1 MLIIPMYR
9 VFNFLFKEKL
19 SDMGQSWWGLYSITA
34 AKAVI
39 NDKNKLENYEAT
51 KLVITFVLSVIQGLV
66 FAVTLCPLGV
76 LYVLGLYISAGV
88 SLWRLIEHD
97 FGNKGGANM
106 KPALQTLYSLAVAQ
120 GVLFGYK
127 TIHDRGRRSMLLAK
141 FVAGDVSIMDEELV
155 TEYLDEIVTGCQ
167 KDPSFATGRNLVTY
181 GVDLMMEAPSNDGF
195 IAGISV
201 LAGAIKHY
209 NEPGRLVLA
218 KHLLMTRSHSWS
230 HMIRRLLETVGP
242 RSPYSKEVREHAAR
256 IVALIARSIRLEQ
269 FPGAIECVS
278 SLLDDTT
285 AECSQQQG
293 SELDIERRYYSDNYK
308 GYHKFDLL
316 EEYEKE
322 YVCDSKSP
330 GSPDSP
336 LSSLMEWLWLVNFLP
351 CKWKT
356 VESEPKEI
364 QGENTVN
371 GFDRLLTEAVNI
383 IHQLAFD
390 EDNRV
395 RIMSNTMLQYKI
407 VMAPLKLH
415 RDGHTACRASQ
426 ESELQMLEKCWVL
439 IKEWHVAAAKG
450 ANSQGQMLEEGQP
463 AAAPSGGGGGGR
475 RRSGEEIQEEVQEGE
490 VQGHL
495 LSGSSMVGSGS
506 ALDEN
511 NAITNNIKSTIKS
524 IFDCL
529 DCRVT
534 QKRQGVE
541 ILLHLSLDLSFM
553 MDSESSRR
561 RLTWILLLIIR
572 SPRFDHKYW
581 MASGFTDGYTEK
593 GVSSYK
599 SLAGKRLSE
608 MLLGEKHDETPSE
621 ESERDLQLIRLAL
634 GDLTSALADD
644 AEDISVR
651 THAAII
657 MEGLCIGLT
666 STNLLYQH
674 LQMGRS
680 YEEEGEILVR
690 AIPKVNQYN
699 ANLKFYLK
707 PASIPAL

>member
-1 MLIIPMYR
+1 MDIFFLHILTPLCNSLMMSIILMYR

-19 SDMGQSWWGLYSITA
+19 SDMTQSWWGLYSITA

-39 NDKNKLENYEAT
+39 NDRNKLEYEQTT
-51 KLVITFVLSVIQGLV
+51 KLVVTFVLSVIQGLV
-66 FAVTLCPLGV
+66 FAIILCPLGV
-76 LYVLGLYISAGV
+76 LYMLGLYASAGV

-97 FGNKGGANM
+97 FGDNGIKNM
-106 KPALQTLYSLAVAQ
+106 KPALLLLYSLAVAQ

-141 FVAGDVSIMDEELV
+141 FVANDVSMMDEDLV
-155 TEYLDEIVTGCQ
+155 TEYLEETVTGCQ

-181 GVDLMMEAPSNDGF
+181 GVNLMMEAPSNEGF
-195 IAGISV
+195 IAGISI
-201 LAGAIKHY
+201 LAGVIKHY
-209 NEPGRLVLA
+209 EEPGRLVLA

-242 RSPYSKEVREHAAR
+242 RSPYSKEIRANAAR
-256 IVALIARSIRLEQ
+256 IVALIAHSIRLEQ

-278 SLLDDTT
+278 SLLDTSV
-285 AECSQQQG
+285 ECSQQEVI
-293 SELDIERRYYSDNYK
+293 ELDMQRQVYGDKFK
-308 GYHKFDLL
+308 GYQRLDLL
-316 EEYEKE
+316 EGYEVQ
-322 YVCDSKSP
+322 YIYDLKSP
-330 GSPDSP
+330 DSPDSP
-336 LSSLMEWLWLVNFLP
+336 LSSLMEWLVQFLR

-356 VESEPKEI
+356 VESERKER
-364 QGENTVN
+364 QGGNTVD
-371 GFDRLLTEAVNI
+371 GFDSLLTEAVNI
-383 IHQLAFD
+383 IYQLAFD
-390 EDNRV
+390 EENRT

-407 VMAPLKLH
+407 AMAPLKLH

-426 ESELQMLEKCWVL
+426 KSELQMLEKCWVL
-439 IKEWHVAAAKG
+439 IKEWHVPASVKG
-450 ANSQGQMLEEGQP
+450 ANSQRQMLEEGQP
-463 AAAPSGGGGGGR
+463 GGGGG

-495 LSGSSMVGSGS
+495 LTGSSMVGSGS
-506 ALDEN
+506 ALDN
-511 NAITNNIKSTIKS
+511 SAITNNIKNTIKS

-534 QKRQGVE
+534 EKKQGVE

-561 RLTWILLLIIR
+561 RLTWILLLIFR
-572 SPRFDHKYW
+572 SPDFDYKYW
-581 MASGFTDGYTEK
+581 MASGFTDRHTKK
-593 GVSSYK
+593 GDSSFK

-608 MLLGEKHDETPSE
+608 MLFGEKHEQPSE

-657 MEGLCIGLT
+657 MEGLC
-666 STNLLYQH
+666 
-674 LQMGRS
+674 
-680 YEEEGEILVR
+680 
-690 AIPKVNQYN
+690 VNYN
-699 ANLKFYLK
+699 PYDDFAEKFRQ
-707 PASIPAL
+707 SWSV